1 MKRSNRLVILVG
13 VLLAIL
19 AFVAIVILLNQ
30 PDGGTAGPGA
40 SAEPERATVLVATQD
55 IEIGDPVTPDVVE
68 TREVD
73 PEAVQGTP
81 LQDPSAVRGQP
92 ALFAIP
98 ADAQVPAE
106 AIGIFREGDVD
117 VSGMLRPGEKAIALR
132 VDSIT
137 GVGFLVEPA
146 DTVDVIVTAEVSVLQ
161 ETADSIQ
168 NTDPEVPPRFEEI
181 PGLEGIRTVKAVL
194 QDKRVLYVSAS
205 RAQAPERRDTNG
217 DGVIDDQDDP
227 PTADAIESVIVVIA
241 GTAQDAEVVRWAQ
254 RDQSELASERT
265 ELAQSIS
272 LIVRADDDDAVEET
286 VGVTIDSLVEEYG
299 LRIPSIVEQL
309 NEELPTP

>member
-30 PDGGTAGPGA
+30 EPSGGGGPAA
-40 SAEPERATVLVATQD
+40 SAEPERVTVLVATQD
-55 IEIGDPVTPDVVE
+55 IEIGDPVTPDIVE
-68 TREVD
+68 PHEVD
-73 PEAVQGTP
+73 PEAVSGTP
-81 LQDPSAVRGQP
+81 MTDPSQVAGQP
-92 ALFAIP
+92 SLFRIP
-98 ADAQVPAE
+98 AQAQVPAE
-106 AIGIFREGDVD
+106 AIGFFEEGDVNI
-117 VSGMLRPGEKAIALR
+117 SGMLSPGEKAIALR

-168 NTDPEVPPRFEEI
+168 NTDPNVPPRFEEI
-181 PGLEGIRTVKAVL
+181 PGLEGVRTVKAVL

-205 RAQAPERRDTNG
+205 RAQAPERRDTDG
-217 DGVIDDQDDP
+217 DGDIDENDAP
-227 PTADAIESVIVVIA
+227 PSEEAIESVIVVIA

-254 RDQSELASERT
+254 RDQSELSSERT